1 MANGD
6 GVRTD
11 DDFLDQQPH
20 DTLPFGDIEG
30 VHILPYPPESPV
42 PT

>member
-11 DDFLDQQPH
+11 DDFLDQQLH
-20 DTLPFGDIEG
+20 DTLTFGDIEG
-30 VHILPYPPESPV
+30 VNIFPHPAEERR
-42 PT
+42 